1 MVSENLKC
9 FPLKSPLKP
18 RNVIIEL
25 VKIKYISAKLSY
37 LEKGILMKAKLL
49 SVLAALALVACATS
63 VTQQEIAQ
71 AKFSSQPNQAA
82 IDKEVNTYI
91 KSAVNNPEMA
101 TKECSPPRKA
111 WARAIA
117 FEKPKFGWMVVCDVK
132 AKDRSSGDTTM
143 KTYMFLFTADGN
155 YTYDPSSFTNI
166 NNNVQFL
173 DLIK

>member
-1 MVSENLKC
+1 M
-9 FPLKSPLKP
+9 
-18 RNVIIEL
+18 
-25 VKIKYISAKLSY
+25 KIKFLS
-37 LEKGILMKAKLL
+37 LI
-49 SVLAALALVACATS
+49 SVLLLVACAAP

-71 AKFSSQPNQAA
+71 AKFPPQPNQASV
-82 IDKEVNTYI
+82 DKEVNTYI

-132 AKDRSSGDTTM
+132 AKDRSSGNTTM

-166 NNNVQFL
+166 NNNIQFL

>member
-1 MVSENLKC
+1 MKLK
-9 FPLKSPLKP
+9 
-18 RNVIIEL
+18 V
-25 VKIKYISAKLSY
+25 LS
-37 LEKGILMKAKLL
+37 IFT
-49 SVLAALALVACATS
+49 VLTLVACAAP

-71 AKFSSQPNQAA
+71 AKFAAQPNQAA

-143 KTYMFLFTADGN
+143 KTYMFLFATDGN
-155 YTYDPSSFTNI
+155 FMYDPSSFANI

-173 DLIK
+173 DLMK